1 MGRGR
6 PRCQSWG
13 RPARAPA
20 HSTECPGDRGRRSP
34 RCPGRSLADAK
45 PADFQGFRCGMAHAV
60 RTAHGRPGRP
70 VTKEA
75 RMDLWYEL
83 AIREMGALNG
93 EVTEMLKD
101 AETA

>member
-1 MGRGR
+1 
-6 PRCQSWG
+6 
-13 RPARAPA
+13 
-20 HSTECPGDRGRRSP
+20 
-34 RCPGRSLADAK
+34 
-45 PADFQGFRCGMAHAV
+45 MAHAV

-83 AIREMGALNG
+83 AIREMGDLNG

-101 AETA
+101 AETALLVASNDADEEDD